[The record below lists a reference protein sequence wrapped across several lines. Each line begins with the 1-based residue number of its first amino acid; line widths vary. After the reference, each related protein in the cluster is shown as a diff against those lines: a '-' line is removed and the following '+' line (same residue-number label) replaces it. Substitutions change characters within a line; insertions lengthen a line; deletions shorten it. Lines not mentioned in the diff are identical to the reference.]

1 MFRST
6 QSFSSFA
13 VNDTATAREFY
24 GETLGLDV
32 AAATP
37 NPHGP
42 LWLQLGGERGI
53 LIYPKS
59 EHVPATF
66 TVLNLSVE
74 DIDQAVDELHAR
86 GVKVERYDGYDTDV
100 KGIFREPGRSIAWF
114 KDPAG
119 NGLCVVE
126 EETPPA

>member
-1 MFRST
+1 
-6 QSFSSFA
+6 
-13 VNDTATAREFY
+13 
-24 GETLGLDV
+24 
-32 AAATP
+32 
-37 NPHGP
+37 
-42 LWLQLGGERGI
+42 LQVGAERGV
-53 LIYPKS
+53 LVYPKP

-74 DIDQAVDELHAR
+74 DINLAVDELHAR
-86 GVKVERYDGYDTDV
+86 GVTVERYDGYDTDA

-119 NGLCVVE
+119 NGLCLVE